1 MPKQLKRRSKS
12 EIISSILEVTNGNRV
27 GLTEIQFKTYL
38 SYNMVKEYLLQLR
51 QNDLIEYTEGDRTFK
66 TTPKG
71 MQALQM
77 YSRMDALLVKV
88 PQV

>member
-1 MPKQLKRRSKS
+1 VPKQLKRRSKS
-12 EIISSILEVTNGNRV
+12 EIITSILEVTNGNQV

-77 YSRMDALLVKV
+77 YSRMDALLVKE

>member
-1 MPKQLKRRSKS
+1 M
-12 EIISSILEVTNGNRV
+12 VTG
-27 GLTEIQFKTYL
+27 
-38 SYNMVKEYLLQLR
+38 YLLQLR
-51 QNDLIEYTEGDRTFK
+51 RSNLIEYTEGDRMFK

-77 YSRMDALLVKV
+77 YSEMDALLVSA

>member
-12 EIISSILEVTNGNRV
+12 EIISSILEVTNGDRV
-27 GLTEIQFKTYL
+27 GLTEIQLKTYL

-51 QNDLIEYTEGDRTFK
+51 LSNLIEYTEGDRTFK
-66 TTPKG
+66 TTPKR

-77 YSRMDALLVKV
+77 YSRMDALLVKE

>member
-1 MPKQLKRRSKS
+1 
-12 EIISSILEVTNGNRV
+12 
-27 GLTEIQFKTYL
+27 
-38 SYNMVKEYLLQLR
+38 MVKEYLLQLR
-51 QNDLIEYTEGDRTFK
+51 QSNLIEYTEGDRTFK

-77 YSRMDALLVKV
+77 YSRMDALLVKE

>member
-1 MPKQLKRRSKS
+1 MPNQLKRRSKS
-12 EIISSILEVTNGNRV
+12 EIITSILEVTNGNRV

-51 QNDLIEYTEGDRTFK
+51 QSNLIEYTEGDRMFK

-77 YSRMDALLVKV
+77 YSEMDSLLVKAS
-88 PQV
+88 QV

>member
-1 MPKQLKRRSKS
+1 VPKQLKRRSKS

-27 GLTEIQFKTYL
+27 GLPEIQFKTYL

-51 QNDLIEYTEGDRTFK
+51 QSNLIEYIEGDRTFK
-66 TTPKG
+66 KTPKG

-77 YSRMDALLVKV
+77 YSEMDALLVKA
-88 PQV
+88 P